1 MKDLSIL
8 LDMIQGQL
16 TGVQNVIKAAN
27 LSPENYDQSYLKGY
41 EDATIELLT
50 LVEKINGHIQKG
62 GK

>member
-8 LDMIQGQL
+8 LDMIQAQL
-16 TGVQNVIKAAN
+16 TGVQNVMKAAKTT
-27 LSPENYDQSYLKGY
+27 PENYDQSYLKGY

>member
-16 TGVQNVIKAAN
+16 TGVQNVMKAATIN
-27 LSPENYDQSYLKGY
+27 HENYDQSYLKGY

-50 LVEKINGHIQKG
+50 LVEKINGHIQKK

>member
-16 TGVQNVIKAAN
+16 TGVQNVMKAAN
-27 LSPENYDQSYLKGY
+27 INPDNYEQSYLKGY
-41 EDATIELLT
+41 EDATKELLV